1 MFVGKPDTYYLRR
14 LHSRRNEEASWSMLT
29 RYKKAKGRIWGILV
43 FDMQS
48 YHLRISTRKRFAST
62 RKSRVKRDFEEDPEE
77 GEVKQTKESAEVN
90 DAQFLMGSFQTGKHC
105 VPKQNDTYHACL
117 KSRARKNRLCSCI
130 DFKEQ
135 I

>member
-1 MFVGKPDTYYLRR
+1 LEYVDEVQESEGANLGHFGLR
-14 LHSRRNEEASWSMLT
+14 HAIISPKDF
-29 RYKKAKGRIWGILV
+29 YKKEV
-43 FDMQS
+43 CFDKKESCQAR
-48 YHLRISTRKRFAST
+48 LRGGPRR
-62 RKSRVKRDFEEDPEE
+62 EE

>member
-1 MFVGKPDTYYLRR
+1 MEYVDEVEESEGANLGHFGLR
-14 LHSRRNEEASWSMLT
+14 HAIISPKDF
-29 RYKKAKGRIWGILV
+29 YKKEVW
-43 FDMQS
+43 
-48 YHLRISTRKRFAST
+48 T

-105 VPKQNDTYHACL
+105 VPKQNDTYHAYL